1 MSTDQVFGGRFHFL
15 AIKLSVLQRE
25 DEAILLRHRPTQN
38 RSVSVELSLGRDQS
52 MKIRA
57 DSDQGTGT
65 DPCGKM
71 DPHGIEH
78 ILRVMIPVRIE
89 MKDLAFGMDPRIRA
103 TGPDRSNR
111 TPKISSKPFSIL
123 S

>member
-52 MKIRA
+52 MKSRA
-57 DSDQGTGT
+57 DSDQGTGIP
-65 DPCGKM
+65 DGKWTL
-71 DPHGIEH
+71 IA
-78 ILRVMIPVRIE
+78 L
-89 MKDLAFGMDPRIRA
+89 
-103 TGPDRSNR
+103 S
-111 TPKISSKPFSIL
+111 ISSASWFHSASK
-123 S
+123 